1 MTRTAAP
8 KSWSELKPVRRAV
21 IPEGLW
27 LRCPGCAQ
35 LIYRRQMEANL
46 HLCPEC
52 GHHFR
57 LSAAQRVE
65 QLVDQGSFVEKFGGL
80 KSEDPLGFRDL
91 KGYNDRLTRERE
103 KSDRPDAILSGEAF
117 IRGRRAMLSCL
128 DLSFMMGS
136 MGCVVGEVLTRSIEH
151 AESQR
156 LPLVV
161 VSGSGGARMQESSL
175 SLMQMAKTS
184 SALER
189 LDDARVPFISVLT
202 DPTTGGVT
210 ASFAILGDVILAEP
224 GALIGFAGPRVIK
237 QTIRQD
243 LPEGFQRSEFL
254 LEAGMVDRIVDRDSL
269 RSELAKTIDYLVGS

>member
-65 QLVDQGSFVEKFGGL
+65 QLVDQGSFVEMFGGL

-91 KGYNDRLTRERE
+91 KGYGDRLTRERE

-184 SALER
+184 SALAR
-189 LDDARVPFISVLT
+189 LDDACVPFISVLT

-210 ASFAILGDVILAEP
+210 ASFAMLGDVILAEP

-254 LEAGMVDRIVDRDSL
+254 LEAGMVDRIVDRGSL